1 MSRRT
6 RVPRCA
12 LYTRSIIRQRRKRL
26 PDETKENGLHT
37 DVGEVDCEY
46 VNPCKVYAFRAT
58 SKVVLDSCSPYGEPP
73 AFTFTLKMAAGFGLT
88 LPEYRRVPCPV
99 FAKVIPMSSRLFDDG
114 APLHQCFLRND
125 SRNRNRCSRSAR
137 IMPVAPR
144 VASNAARRYRSATR
158 VKGTIPRNR

>member
-12 LYTRSIIRQRRKRL
+12 RCTRSIIRQRRKRL
-26 PDETKENGLHT
+26 PDEKKENGLHR
-37 DVGEVDCEY
+37 DAGEVDCEY

-99 FAKVIPMSSRLFDDG
+99 FAKVAPMSSRLFDDG
-114 APLHQCFLRND
+114 VTSHRYFLRNG
-125 SRNRNRCSRSAR
+125 SRNRNRRSRSAR
-137 IMPVAPR
+137 VRGVTVQRR
-144 VASNAARRYRSATR
+144 VSRVRFSRDRYPASE
-158 VKGTIPRNR
+158 